1 MDSSGYQSLWT
12 TITSTIAAIA
22 SAAAAILT
30 WRQHRRGQRANDPV
44 VELDAHWSSGKTFTG
59 SDGMIMLQFR
69 LRNYSTQSIV
79 FKRIRVYRPKRSTI
93 GRTIS
98 QNGRVTVTK
107 SSSGEAPL
115 RWDIGVQ
122 GDAAQDHPA
131 ASQNR
136 HRGD

>member
-69 LRNYSTQSIV
+69 LRNYSINDWQDDLA
-79 FKRIRVYRPKRSTI
+79 KRARNSNKILFGGGAITMGYRRPWREEHTHWRPFVSTAVRFTSRKLVRRRI
-93 GRTIS
+93 
-98 QNGRVTVTK
+98 K
-107 SSSGEAPL
+107 
-115 RWDIGVQ
+115 D
-122 GDAAQDHPA
+122 
-131 ASQNR
+131 
-136 HRGD
+136 